1 MPRSRLLRR
10 AQALLDVFTIQQ
22 EIGRLDNL
30 RIGLVGDLANGRT
43 ARSLAFLM
51 SLYSNIKFYFVAPD
65 VVKMKDD
72 IKQFLDYKKVGTASR
87 LSCRGLLA
95 YLGPEGAQSLG
106 NEERWATIAL
116 GHHGAEGPDCLQVQ
130 YEDVDDLAAVAAD
143 VDILYQTRIQKERFQ
158 VLSLISS
165 SSACWRQMLAVSV
178 QQPRG
183 AWHDTPMARSL
194 NLVLKALFQLNPG
207 HRRLILPQAN
217 VLVQLQLALWTH
229 MLSPPSLWH
238 TWLSH
243 LYPNTYAGPSR
254 RL

>member
-1 MPRSRLLRR
+1 MPTPVACMAGLVVSSGCSQVSSCLAHVVVLHKQRCLTKSRLLRC

-72 IKQFLDYKKVGTASR
+72 IKQFLDYKKVGIANEP
-87 LSCRGLLA
+87 SCRGLLV
-95 YLGPEGAQSLG
+95 SLG
-106 NEERWATIAL
+106 CPSPGAMKSDGPPL
-116 GHHGAEGPDCLQVQ
+116 HLMVHGAGAKAPDCLQVQ

-158 VLSLISS
+158 VLNLLSSIS
-165 SSACWRQMLAVSV
+165 AVLEADASC
-178 QQPRG
+178 QHPAAKRCT
-183 AWHDTPMARSL
+183 A
-194 NLVLKALFQLNPG
+194 
-207 HRRLILPQAN
+207 
-217 VLVQLQLALWTH
+217 
-229 MLSPPSLWH
+229 
-238 TWLSH
+238 
-243 LYPNTYAGPSR
+243 
-254 RL
+254 